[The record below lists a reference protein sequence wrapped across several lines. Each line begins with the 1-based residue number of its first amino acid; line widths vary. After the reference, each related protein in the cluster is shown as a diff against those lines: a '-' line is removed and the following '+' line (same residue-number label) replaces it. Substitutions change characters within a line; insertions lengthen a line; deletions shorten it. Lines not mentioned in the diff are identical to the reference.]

1 MMIIKDFQGYETE
14 VVINVCSAIIADLGS
29 ILIQVQ
35 CRVADILP
43 FQQWSPLVVLGSHKT

>member
-14 VVINVCSAIIADLGS
+14 VVINVCSSIVADLGS
-29 ILIQVQ
+29 ILSQAQ

-43 FQQWSPLVVLGSHKT
+43 FQQ

>member
-14 VVINVCSAIIADLGS
+14 VVINFCSAIIADLGS
-29 ILIQVQ
+29 ILGQVQ

-43 FQQWSPLVVLGSHKT
+43 LQH